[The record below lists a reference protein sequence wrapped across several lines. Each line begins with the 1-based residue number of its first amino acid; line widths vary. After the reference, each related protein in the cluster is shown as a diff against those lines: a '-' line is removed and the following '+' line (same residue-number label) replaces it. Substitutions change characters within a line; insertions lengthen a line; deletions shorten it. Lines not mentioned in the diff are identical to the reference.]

1 LWPSPSTEACARCAT
16 EKASLT
22 KMSPSAASFATK
34 SGSFSSSPT
43 WNRVFSR
50 HTMSPGFIAA
60 TAAVASFPMQSSA
73 KATGRFRTSAIA
85 GANSLSDCLGSCPL
99 GRPKWESKMTLP
111 PLSTNSMIV
120 GAIRSIRVLSV
131 TLPPTTGTLRSTRT
145 STRLFLIS
153 ASSSVANA
161 LMLASPEDGT
171 NNTRVGKIV
180 RSPRGDR
187 EYVLRNGKT
196 ERLGGL

>member
-1 LWPSPSTEACARCAT
+1 
-16 EKASLT
+16 
-22 KMSPSAASFATK
+22 
-34 SGSFSSSPT
+34 
-43 WNRVFSR
+43 
-50 HTMSPGFIAA
+50 MSPGFMAA

-171 NNTRVGKIV
+171 NNARVGKALCQKRTSTTLIFAV
-180 RSPRGDR
+180 RDCRCLPWLKPCPEPSCARRFGTPLPLFQPTR
-187 EYVLRNGKT
+187 K
-196 ERLGGL
+196 